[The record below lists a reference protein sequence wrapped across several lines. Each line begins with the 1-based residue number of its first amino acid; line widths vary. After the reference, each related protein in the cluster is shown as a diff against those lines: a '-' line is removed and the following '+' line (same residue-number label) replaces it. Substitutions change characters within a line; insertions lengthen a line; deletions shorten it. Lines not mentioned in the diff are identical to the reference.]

1 MAPHE
6 TTEGTRHERRDI
18 RPMADDLVGRR
29 KPTGAGRTWR
39 RTVHAAAEKMLPA
52 NYRPSVPTET
62 RDVPWKVLLTDVWGA
77 LGFASMRLVL
87 PCGIVTVMLGVFT
100 SLASLEGIFATSG
113 LGPPLPVGEDLNGFM
128 ATAMRYTTVATGA
141 CGAVAGLFF
150 LVQKGD

>member
-1 MAPHE
+1 MAPHG
-6 TTEGTRHERRDI
+6 TTEETRHERRDI
-18 RPMADDLVGRR
+18 RPMSDDLVGRR

-100 SLASLEGIFATSG
+100 SSRLWRGFLPR
-113 LGPPLPVGEDLNGFM
+113 LGSRHPCPWE
-128 ATAMRYTTVATGA
+128 RI
-141 CGAVAGLFF
+141 
-150 LVQKGD
+150 